1 MEDNVKVY
9 ENVAS
14 TLQEQLDTL
23 LSDYEDNLVMKMQSE
38 VKGYDADVAAEDLY
52 GPAAQKYGKLREN
65 AILDLVEAYLA
76 ILFAK

>member
-1 MEDNVKVY
+1 MDDIKVY

-14 TLQEQLDTL
+14 TLQEQLDAL

-38 VKGYDADVAAEDLY
+38 VRGYNADIAAEDIY
-52 GPAAQKYGKLREN
+52 GPAVQKYGKLRES
-65 AILDLVEAYLA
+65 AILDLVEAYLS

>member
-52 GPAAQKYGKLREN
+52 GLAAQKCGILREN